1 MTFSVDTNTLTEV
14 ITRCFDNSMDDRFS
28 ESEKL
33 KFLTTGKKLRGYLMN
48 LLTARFDEAV
58 PMLVEANG
66 NLKDINAQL
75 KKKTETIE
83 NAAARL
89 QSLNKLVKSLD
100 KLLGAAGAVFL

>member
-1 MTFSVDTNTLTEV
+1 MTFSLDTKTLTEV
-14 ITRCFDNSMDDRFS
+14 INYCFDNSMDERFS
-28 ESEKL
+28 GSERAS
-33 KFLTTGKKLRGYLMN
+33 FRTTGKKLRGYLMN

-100 KLLGAAGAVFL
+100 KLLGAVGAVFL

>member
-1 MTFSVDTNTLTEV
+1 
-14 ITRCFDNSMDDRFS
+14 
-28 ESEKL
+28 
-33 KFLTTGKKLRGYLMN
+33 
-48 LLTARFDEAV
+48 
-58 PMLVEANG
+58 VEANG

-89 QSLNKLVKSLD
+89 QSLNRLVKSLD